1 MTTKLSLSEFLEF
14 STNETTLLPTL
25 PTLDQLKLIRKGLRK
40 KKLPDFSLLPTE
52 FEYDGVGKFV
62 MEIIDSDYSI
72 EWKTEGSEI
81 KKSSFNHLCVN
92 SEKELD
98 RLEFGWMIADF
109 ARLDGINHLRKIQ
122 RISNSDYHQDLFNKE
137 YALQLKHFQGIENV
151 WRHWAIV
158 PANQMLFGK

>member
-40 KKLPDFSLLPTE
+40 KKTPDFSLLPNE
-52 FEYDGVGKFV
+52 FESDGVGKFV

-72 EWKTEGSEI
+72 EWKKDSSAI
-81 KKSSFNHLCVN
+81 KKSSFNQLCVD

-109 ARLDGINHLRKIQ
+109 ARLDGINHLRKIH

-137 YALQLKHFQGIENV
+137 YASQQKHFQGIENV

-158 PANQMLFGK
+158 PASHMLFTE